1 MEEQIFILQTEDGGE
16 QECRVVFTFDSED
29 HSYVLFTLVGEEDQG
44 VSALRYTLD
53 ENGEMADFGDIET
66 DEEWAMVEEVMNTLI
81 SEFGQDQTN
90 YITITDDNGEDVI
103 CRILHRFELK
113 EFGKDYLFY
122 AFSDDE
128 DGITG
133 EIFAASYVADET
145 GAVQELMPI
154 ETDAEWAKVEEVLTK
169 LTSN

>member
-16 QECRVVFTFDSED
+16 QQCRVVFTFDSDD
-29 HSYVLFTLVGEEDQG
+29 HSYVLFTLVGEEEQG

-53 ENGEMADFGDIET
+53 DNGEMAGFEDIET

-90 YITITDDNGEDVI
+90 YITITDDNGEEVI

-113 EFGKDYLFY
+113 EFGKNYLFY

-128 DGITG
+128 DGITD

-154 ETDAEWAKVEEVLTK
+154 ETDEEWASVEAVLAK